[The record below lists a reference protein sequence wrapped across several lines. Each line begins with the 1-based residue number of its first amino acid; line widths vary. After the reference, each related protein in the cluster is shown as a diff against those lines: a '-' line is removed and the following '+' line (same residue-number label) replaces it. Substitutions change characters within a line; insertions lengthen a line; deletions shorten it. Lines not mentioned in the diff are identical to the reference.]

1 MGISLPSCHLGN
13 LQFEYLHVLFGHQ
26 NPISKATEMFQIQAT
41 LDNQDTKIKVKIQI
55 MAPSFSFPS

>member
-1 MGISLPSCHLGN
+1 
-13 LQFEYLHVLFGHQ
+13 
-26 NPISKATEMFQIQAT
+26 MFQIQAT